1 MPILAYKNN
10 NASLGEYF
18 FTMEALKA
26 QNALGLMSGSSLQ
39 GVRAALIRT
48 DGVDVFEARKS
59 LEFPFDDG
67 LAEALR
73 RLHGRPEEISAEE
86 KDAIERRFTEF
97 NLEIVNEV
105 KNSVETLP
113 DIIGF
118 HGHTLFHK
126 AAEGL
131 ISQLGDSQYLAD
143 KAGIRVVG
151 RFRHADIAAGG
162 QGAPLSPI
170 YHMALAQKLDKPAVF
185 LNIGGLASL
194 TWIGANGE
202 MKAFDVGVGLN
213 AVNDWVFKHA
223 GQHTDYNGSLA
234 ASGQV
239 NGHVLAALMRH
250 KFLAKYP
257 PKAADKYTFREK
269 LENLEGLSLADG
281 AATATSFIAEETAY
295 SMALYL
301 PEMPSVVIVCGEG
314 ARNPTL
320 LRFLRQK
327 LINVDVQTAEYY
339 DMDSEGIEAQAF
351 AYLAV
356 RRLNFMPTSYP
367 FTTGVA
373 EPVIGGEIFEP
384 RL

>member
-18 FTMEALKA
+18 FAMEALKA
-26 QNALGLMSGSSLQ
+26 QNALGLMSNSSLQ

-48 DGVDVFEARKS
+48 DGIDVFETQKS
-59 LEFPFDDG
+59 LEFPFDED
-67 LAEALR
+67 LADDLR
-73 RLHGRPEEISAEE
+73 RIHRHPENIATEE
-86 KDAIERRFTEF
+86 FVAVERRFTDF
-97 NLEIVNEV
+97 NFEIINEI
-105 KNSVETLP
+105 KNSLKTPL

-118 HGHTLFHK
+118 HGHVLYHRPT
-126 AAEGL
+126 EGL
-131 ISQLGDSQYLAD
+131 ITQLGDSQYLAN
-143 KAGIRVVG
+143 KSGIRVVS

-170 YHMALAQKLDKPAVF
+170 YHMALSQKLAKPIVF
-185 LNIGGLASL
+185 LNIDGLVSL

-202 MKAFDVGVGLN
+202 IKGFDVGVGLN

-223 GQHTDYNGSLA
+223 GQQTDYNGSLA
-234 ASGQV
+234 AMGQV
-239 NGHVLAALMRH
+239 DGHVLAALMRH

-257 PKAADKYTFREK
+257 PKAADKYTFLEK

-281 AATATSFIAEETAY
+281 AATATSFIAEEIAY

-301 PEMPSVVIVCGEG
+301 AEMPSVVVVCGEG
-314 ARNPTL
+314 ASNPTL

-327 LINVDVQTAEYY
+327 LIGCDVQVSEYY
-339 DMDSEGIEAQAF
+339 DIDSQGVEAQAF

-367 FTTGVA
+367 FTTGVS
-373 EPVIGGEIFEP
+373 EPIIGGEIFNPEI
-384 RL
+384 

>member
-1 MPILAYKNN
+1 
-10 NASLGEYF
+10 
-18 FTMEALKA
+18 MEALKA

-59 LEFPFDDG
+59 LEFPFDDA
-67 LAEALR
+67 LADDLR
-73 RLHGRPEEISAEE
+73 RLHNRPEEAGPAETAE
-86 KDAIERRFTEF
+86 IERRFTEF

-105 KNSVETLP
+105 KNSVETPL
-113 DIIGF
+113 DVIGF
-118 HGHTLFHK
+118 HGHMLIHK
-126 AAEGL
+126 PAEGL
-131 ISQLGDSQYLAD
+131 ITQLGDAQYLAD
-143 KAGIRVVG
+143 KSGIRVAG

-170 YHMALAQKLDKPAVF
+170 YHMALSQKLPKPVVF
-185 LNIGGLASL
+185 LNIGGLVSL

-213 AVNDWVFKHA
+213 AVNVWVFRHA
-223 GQHTDYNGSLA
+223 GQQTDYNGSLA
-234 ASGQV
+234 ASGRV

-257 PKAADKYTFREK
+257 PKAADQYTFREK

-281 AATATSFIAEETAY
+281 AATATSFIAEEIAY

-301 PEMPSVVIVCGEG
+301 PEMPSLVVVCGEG
-314 ARNPTL
+314 AHNPTL

-327 LINVDVQTAEYY
+327 LINADVQTAEYY
-339 DMDSEGIEAQAF
+339 DMDSQGIEAQAF

-367 FTTGVA
+367 FTTGVVQ
-373 EPVIGGEIFEP
+373 PIIGGEIFEP
-384 RL
+384 NS